1 MEVFMKSKYCAL
13 IGGFFL
19 FVGLNSALA
28 GNIKTNTGLKVE
40 GDCSII
46 TTYTVNI
53 AQSPAI
59 GTYLVGPNGMTLYYL
74 EGETDNN
81 IKCDNQVCLIKW
93 PIFYEKELAL
103 PRALKSKDFKVF
115 KRPDGKLQ
123 ISYNNKPLYF
133 FANDKKPGEA
143 LGNDLKTPVG
153 VWHII
158 KIEEK

>member
-1 MEVFMKSKYCAL
+1 MKLKYHAL
-13 IGGFFL
+13 IAGLFL

-28 GNIKTNTGLKVE
+28 DNIKTNTGLKVE
-40 GDCSII
+40 GNCSII

-53 AQSPAI
+53 AQSPKI
-59 GTYLVGPNGMTLYYL
+59 GTYLTGPNGMTLYYL
-74 EGETDNN
+74 EDETDNN
-81 IKCDNQVCLIKW
+81 IKCANQTCLAKW

-103 PRALKSKDFKVF
+103 PGALKSKDFKIF

-133 FANDKKPGEA
+133 FAMDKRPGEA
-143 LGNDLKTPVG
+143 FGNDLRTPVG
-153 VWHII
+153 IWHVI